1 MNALAEQLVA
11 LSQDGIWVIALVFV
25 RVSAA
30 MALLPAFGEQVTPM
44 RVKLAA
50 AMAFALIVTPAVMP
64 HMSQAY
70 AQHGWV
76 SLLSTEVIAGLA
88 IGILF
93 RLFVIALQIAGTVA
107 AQATSLSQIFGG
119 GIGTEPQPAMATL
132 LVVAGLCLAVMAG
145 LHVRVAEALIM
156 SYEVFPAGQSIL
168 AADLTRWGIAQIAQA
183 FSLGLTLAMPFLIAS
198 AIYNLAL
205 GAINRA
211 MPQLMV
217 ALVGAP
223 AISLGGL
230 VLLML
235 VAPAMISVWLAVF
248 FDAIQMQPGLP

>member
-1 MNALAEQLVA
+1 MNELAQQIVA

-25 RVSAA
+25 RISGA

-50 AMAFALIVTPAVMP
+50 AIAFALIVTPAALP
-64 HMSQAY
+64 QMSQAF
-70 AQHGWV
+70 AQHGWI
-76 SLLSTEVIAGLA
+76 SLLSTEVVAGLA

-119 GIGTEPQPAMATL
+119 GLGTEPQPAMSTL
-132 LVVAGLCLAVMAG
+132 LVVSGLCLAVMAG
-145 LHVRVAEALIM
+145 LHIRVAEALIM
-156 SYEVFPAGQSIL
+156 SYEVFPAGRSIL
-168 AADLTRWGIAQIAQA
+168 ATDLTRWGIAQIADA

-217 ALVGAP
+217 AFVGAP

-230 VLLML
+230 VLLMI
-235 VAPAMISVWLAVF
+235 VAPAMISVWLTVF
-248 FDAIQMQPGLP
+248 FNAIQMQSGLP